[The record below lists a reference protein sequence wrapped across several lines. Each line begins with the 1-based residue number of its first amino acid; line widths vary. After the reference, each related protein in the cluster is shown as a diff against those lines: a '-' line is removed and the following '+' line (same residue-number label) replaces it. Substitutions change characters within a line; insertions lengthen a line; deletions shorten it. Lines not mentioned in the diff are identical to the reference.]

1 MSWLKAVKM
10 EAKKNNDAQQRRERL
25 LAARADCLERMTE
38 KTRRAFED
46 EVSAPI
52 RQGSQRPLIL
62 DQAWSVDYL
71 YKPVSV
77 REFIFN
83 DYFLGKSLKNSI
95 YPKIVEDLEELLA
108 GNYPDVVLAGG
119 QAWGKTRMANIG
131 ILYDI
136 YCVSCL
142 RNPAAAFGQIPNSPL
157 AMVNV
162 SVRKQQ
168 AMRVFFG
175 GLYSLMCNSPY
186 FKEEFPFRKNLRSE
200 IQFCRG
206 EQTVVRCYPVTA
218 NEQSVLGE
226 FIFSGVMDEVNFM
239 DVVDHSSRRRPG
251 DEEVFSQ
258 AREVHNRL
266 SVRIRGRLNQR
277 GKLPGH
283 LWIISSSRYP
293 NDFTEQKERE
303 ARQDRQIFVRH
314 YAQWDTK
321 PRSSFTCN
329 PDGSLK
335 TFPVEA
341 GDLTRRSRILL
352 GDETDVKPA
361 KVIHVPVDLRPAFE
375 KDLERAMRDLAGQ
388 STLSINP
395 FIARPEMIRKMF
407 INGAAAGLK
416 HPLDRVD
423 DQGRPL
429 DITFWEREAVQLVR
443 ENLHMV
449 ARSTGEHKILY
460 DALYYAHVDLSR
472 NRDATGLCV
481 AHVIGTKKVE
491 RFDDKTY
498 NTTSEKLPVIR
509 VDLLVRIVPPRDGEI
524 DIPRIRGLLYQLRDR
539 FGMCFGKVTFDTF
552 GSQESVKKMSDEGF
566 TCSVFSVD
574 RDPTAYETLKTAIY
588 DERVLCYEVSK
599 LAEELATLEWAGDKV
614 DHPSTAG
621 SSKDLSDCLAAVVQH
636 CEDGWRAG
644 EYSRGLFQIGTVGRA
659 GAPPEQEVIDL
670 YHRVAGGG
678 QPMSDGD
685 AQNFKPIMA
694 ECKPTNQVPDGMRPS
709 AAATYAKVLAGQ
721 AITSAD
727 EDAVIFEKFLEEDD

>member
-1 MSWLKAVKM
+1 MIKAS
-10 EAKKNNDAQQRRERL
+10 KKIRAEQRKQRL
-25 LAARADCLERMTE
+25 LAARAECLERMTE
-38 KTRRAFED
+38 KTRRTFEQ

-52 RQGSQRPLIL
+52 RQGGKRPAIL
-62 DQAWSVDYL
+62 DEAWSVDYL
-71 YKPVSV
+71 STPVSV

-95 YPKIVEDLEELLA
+95 YPIIVEDMEELYAGNYLEVLLA
-108 GNYPDVVLAGG
+108 GGT
-119 QAWGKTRMANIG
+119 AWGKTRMANIG

-136 YCVSCL
+136 HCVGCL
-142 RNPAAAFGQIPNSPL
+142 RNPAAAFGQIPNSTL

-162 SVRKQQ
+162 SARKQQ

-175 GLYSLMCNSPY
+175 GLYGLMCNSPY

-226 FIFSGVMDEVNFM
+226 FIFSAVMDEVNFM
-239 DVVDHSSRRRPG
+239 DLVDHSSRRRPG
-251 DEEVFSQ
+251 DDGAFSQ
-258 AREVHNRL
+258 ALEVYNRL
-266 SVRIRGRLNQR
+266 MVRIRGRLNQR

-303 ARQDRQIFVRH
+303 ALRDRQIFVRH

-352 GDETDVKPA
+352 GDETDVNRA

-375 KDLERAMRDLAGQ
+375 KNLERAMRDLAGH

-429 DITFWEREAVQLVR
+429 DITFREHQAVQLVR
-443 ENLHMV
+443 ENLHLV
-449 ARSTGEHKILY
+449 AGGRGEHEILY
-460 DALYYAHVDLSR
+460 DALYYAHVDLSK

-481 AHVIGTKKVE
+481 GHVIGTKKVE
-491 RFDDKTY
+491 RFDEKTH
-498 NTTSEKLPVIR
+498 NTTAEKLPVIR
-509 VDLLVRIVPPRDGEI
+509 VDLLARIVPPRYGEI
-524 DIPRIRGLLYQLRDR
+524 DIPRVRGLLYQLRDR
-539 FGMCFGKVTFDTF
+539 CGMYFGKVTFDTF

-566 TCSVFSVD
+566 NCSLFSVD

-588 DERVLCYEVSK
+588 DERVLSYEVPK

-621 SSKDLSDCLAAVVQH
+621 SSKDLSDCLAAVVRH
-636 CEDGWRAG
+636 CEDAWRAG
-644 EYSRGLFQIGTVGRA
+644 ELSRGLFGIGIVEHPG
-659 GAPPEQEVIDL
+659 DL
-670 YHRVAGGG
+670 SH
-678 QPMSDGD
+678 
-685 AQNFKPIMA
+685 
-694 ECKPTNQVPDGMRPS
+694 
-709 AAATYAKVLAGQ
+709 AAAISGEMAQVESLT
-721 AITSAD
+721 D
-727 EDAVIFEKFLEEDD
+727 PEEDKLVFGPYLSWLKDL